1 MNKKNRKNIIVI
13 LVVLVLLVAV
23 FLFLKKNEDAEFM
36 QEETESEEE
45 QMVLTSVDEAD
56 VTEIEFTCGEDSFTL
71 QRIGEAAEAANDA
84 ATDDAEVVDDT
95 AEAVAE
101 DTEAADTENG
111 AEDADTAEEDV
122 DIDIDIDIE
131 TTDADTADEE
141 ADDTEEEEDPVEWCF
156 AGDTDTKVNGSSVS
170 SFLSN
175 ICALTAK
182 QEIPDVEDTEDYG
195 ITDDSDTIT
204 LQLADDLYVFRLG
217 DYNSLAS
224 GYYIT
229 MNDNGSVYLIDST
242 TYYLLNKD
250 RSYFEDT

>member
-1 MNKKNRKNIIVI
+1 MNKKNRKSLIA
-13 LVVLVLLVAV
+13 LLGVLVLLVAV
-23 FLFLKKNEDAEFM
+23 FLFLKNNEDAEFM
-36 QEETESEEE
+36 QEETENGEE

-71 QRIGEAAEAANDA
+71 QRIGEAAN
-84 ATDDAEVVDDT
+84 DAEVVDDT
-95 AEAVAE
+95 AGAVVE
-101 DTEAADTENG
+101 DIEAAEAENG
-111 AEDADTAEEDV
+111 TEDADAEA
-122 DIDIDIDIE
+122 
-131 TTDADTADEE
+131 ADTADE
-141 ADDTEEEEDPVEWCF
+141 AEEDPVEWCF
-156 AGDTDTKVNGSSVS
+156 VGETDTAADGSAVS

-182 QEIPDVEDTEDYG
+182 QEIPDVENPEDYG

-250 RSYFEDT
+250 RSYFVTI

>member
-13 LVVLVLLVAV
+13 LVILVLLVAV

-71 QRIGEAAEAANDA
+71 QRIGEAAEATNDA
-84 ATDDAEVVDDT
+84 ATDDTEVVDDT
-95 AEAVAE
+95 VEA
-101 DTEAADTENG
+101 ENG
-111 AEDADTAEEDV
+111 AEDADTEA
-122 DIDIDIDIE
+122 
-131 TTDADTADEE
+131 TDTADEE

-156 AGDTDTKVNGSSVS
+156 AGDMDTKVNGSSVS

-250 RSYFEDT
+250 RSYFVTT

>member
-1 MNKKNRKNIIVI
+1 MNKKNRKS
-13 LVVLVLLVAV
+13 LLALLGVLVLLVAV

-36 QEETESEEE
+36 QEETENEEE
-45 QMVLTSVDEAD
+45 QMVLTSIDEAD

-71 QRIGEAAEAANDA
+71 QRVGEA
-84 ATDDAEVVDDT
+84 
-95 AEAVAE
+95 
-101 DTEAADTENG
+101 
-111 AEDADTAEEDV
+111 
-122 DIDIDIDIE
+122 
-131 TTDADTADEE
+131 ADTADE
-141 ADDTEEEEDPVEWCF
+141 AEEDPVEWCF
-156 AGDTDTKVNGSSVS
+156 VGETDTAADGSAIS

-182 QEIPDVEDTEDYG
+182 QEIPDVENPEDYG

>member
-1 MNKKNRKNIIVI
+1 MNKKNRKS
-13 LVVLVLLVAV
+13 LLALLGVLVLLVAV

-36 QEETESEEE
+36 QEETENEEE
-45 QMVLTSVDEAD
+45 QLVLTSIDEAD

-71 QRIGEAAEAANDA
+71 QRIGEAAN
-84 ATDDAEVVDDT
+84 DAEVVDDT
-95 AEAVAE
+95 AGAVVEDIEAAE
-101 DTEAADTENG
+101 AENGTEDADVEAADVENG
-111 AEDADTAEEDV
+111 AEDADTEA
-122 DIDIDIDIE
+122 
-131 TTDADTADEE
+131 ADTADE
-141 ADDTEEEEDPVEWCF
+141 AEEDPVEWCF
-156 AGDTDTKVNGSSVS
+156 AGETDTAADGSAIS

-182 QEIPDVEDTEDYG
+182 QEIPDVEAPEDYG

-250 RSYFEDT
+250 RSYFVTT

>member
-1 MNKKNRKNIIVI
+1 MNKKNRKSLIA
-13 LVVLVLLVAV
+13 LLGVLVLLVAV

-36 QEETESEEE
+36 QEETENGEE
-45 QMVLTSVDEAD
+45 QLVLTSVDEAD

-71 QRIGEAAEAANDA
+71 QRVGEAANDA
-84 ATDDAEVVDDT
+84 EAADTADDAGAEDTVADDAEVVDDT
-95 AEAVAE
+95 AGAVVEDIEA
-101 DTEAADTENG
+101 TEAENG
-111 AEDADTAEEDV
+111 AEDTDADAEV
-122 DIDIDIDIE
+122 
-131 TTDADTADEE
+131 ADTADD
-141 ADDTEEEEDPVEWCF
+141 AEEDPVEWCF
-156 AGDTDTKVNGSSVS
+156 AGETDTAADGSAIS

-182 QEIPDVEDTEDYG
+182 QEIPDVENPEDYG
-195 ITDDSDTIT
+195 ITDNSDTIT

-250 RSYFEDT
+250 RSYFVTT